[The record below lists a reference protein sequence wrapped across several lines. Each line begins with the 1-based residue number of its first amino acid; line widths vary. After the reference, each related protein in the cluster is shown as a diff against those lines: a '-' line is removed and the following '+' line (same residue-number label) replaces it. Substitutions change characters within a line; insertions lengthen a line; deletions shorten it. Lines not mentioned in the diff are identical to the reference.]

1 MKTEDT
7 KVSVVITCYKY
18 AHFLPLALDSVLG
31 QTHRNIE
38 AIVVNDGS
46 PDNTDEVMQKY
57 LGDPRVV
64 YIKQQNAGQA
74 VAKNNGIARASGDI
88 IGFLDA
94 DDIWELDKV
103 AKQLPLFA
111 DPEVGV
117 VYCTVKYMD
126 ESGAPLQME
135 VRDLMAPRRGWITA
149 EIFKDNL
156 IPFCATLVR
165 KECFAKVGVMDTAFR
180 MGIDWDLWLRMS
192 VHYKFDYVDE
202 PLLHYRVG
210 HAGQMSKNFLV
221 RYEDTMRIMRQF
233 IQTNPDRL
241 SKSLVRWSFAYS
253 YCNRGYYFRTHD
265 AWQSLSFY
273 LKAIRT
279 RWNHV
284 PAYTGVAK
292 LLALRL
298 LQPLGFRR

>member
-1 MKTEDT
+1 MKSEDT

-57 LGDPRVV
+57 VGDPRVV

-117 VYCTVKYMD
+117 VYCTVEYMD
-126 ESGAPLQME
+126 ENGAPLQME

-202 PLLHYRVG
+202 ALLRYRVG

-233 IQTNPDRL
+233 IQSNPDRL
-241 SKSLVRWSFAYS
+241 PKALVRWSFAYS
-253 YCNRGYYFRTHD
+253 YCNRGYYFRSQD
-265 AWQSLSFY
+265 AWQSLGFY
-273 LKAIRT
+273 LKAIRA
-279 RWNHV
+279 RWFHMA
-284 PAYTGVAK
+284 AYTGIFK
-292 LLALRL
+292 LAVVKTLS
-298 LQPLGFRR
+298 PFGFRR